1 MEIGNELLPLS
12 EELRNV
18 NFGNLHLAKRF
29 GKILDD
35 LLENPGESFPDTF
48 SKEADLEGAYRF
60 FRNDKVD
67 WEKVLAPH
75 LASTIIKASQCGKIL
90 AVHDTTDFIFSGA
103 QQREGLGFIN
113 NVKNQ
118 GFLGHFAM
126 AVSGDKNRIPL
137 GIVGL
142 ETYVRKGNPK
152 RTKYVRNGVDKE
164 SFRWNRLVDEV
175 SKRLGRKTEV
185 VHIMDSEGDSYQLFD
200 HLASRNERFVIRLCH
215 DRVLKQSG
223 MTLTEALS
231 GLSIV
236 CERDVEL
243 SARTKQKINPTERK
257 RNPARKTRKAKLS
270 FTASSVE
277 INVPDRVKAK
287 EKHLRLNVVRVE
299 EVNAPNEEEKVEW
312 RLITTEPIDTQE
324 QILEIVDSYR
334 ARWIIEEYFK
344 VLKTGCKYE
353 QRQLESYKTLLV
365 ALGLFIPVAHRLL
378 LLRSISR
385 KSETMSAKFVLTD
398 VQLEI
403 LSLHRATKLK
413 DSPSARDALL
423 AVAKLGG
430 HIKNN
435 GDPGWLTLWRGY
447 RKLAAAEEVWNLK
460 K

>member
-1 MEIGNELLPLS
+1 MGIDNELLPLS

-18 NFGNLHLAKRF
+18 NFGNLHLTKRF
-29 GKILDD
+29 GKILDN

-48 SKEADLEGAYRF
+48 SNESDLEGAYRF
-60 FRNDKVD
+60 FRNDKVH

-75 LASTIIKASQCGKIL
+75 LASTITKANQCGKIL
-90 AVHDTTDFIFSGA
+90 AVHDTTDFIFSGE
-103 QQREGLGFIN
+103 QRRDGLGFIN
-113 NVKNQ
+113 NEKNQ

-137 GIVGL
+137 GIIGI

-152 RTKYVRNGVDKE
+152 RSKYVRNGIDKE
-164 SFRWNRLVDEV
+164 SFRWSRLVDEV
-175 SKRLGRKTEV
+175 SERLERKIEI
-185 VHIMDSEGDSYQLFD
+185 VHVMDSEGDNYQLFD
-200 HLASRNERFVIRLCH
+200 HLVSNDERFVIRLCH
-215 DRVLKQSG
+215 NRVLKKSE
-223 MTLTEALS
+223 MTLSEALS

-243 SARTKQKINPTERK
+243 SARTNKKINPAERK
-257 RNPARKTRKAKLS
+257 RNPVRKTRRAKLS
-270 FTASSVE
+270 FTASSIE

-287 EKHLRLNVVRVE
+287 EKSLRLNVVRVE
-299 EVNAPNEEEKVEW
+299 EINSPNEEEKVEW
-312 RLITTEPIDTQE
+312 RLITTEPIDTEE

-385 KSETMSAKFVLTD
+385 KSEAMPAKFVLTST
-398 VQLEI
+398 QLEI

-413 DSPSARDALL
+413 PSPSVRDALL